1 MTSTLR
7 RFLDPESTKLLK
19 AGLLALSL
27 LLVALGVAM
36 NHMLAAAGVLAGS
49 FAVLLQLRSNLHH
62 NKKGLADL
70 KHALNEDSALQSL
83 LGLPGRSHLPW
94 SEFSIT
100 PDALQRFVS
109 YIAFSDA
116 KTVVECGAGV
126 STVVMARHF
135 KTRGY
140 GHLYSVEG
148 DAAWID
154 YISGLVKQ
162 DGNEE
167 FVTFIHAPLKT
178 HTVGSREQLWYDRE
192 IVKER
197 LKGLVIEGALVDG
210 PQGNKGRFTRHA
222 FVPFF
227 SDQFSEGVFIMLDD
241 GHRKD
246 ETQIAREWG
255 QQLGVEAKY
264 ADTRRGQWILTG
276 QKSIV
281 F

>member
-7 RFLDPESTKLLK
+7 RFLDPESTKHLK
-19 AGLLALSL
+19 AGLLFLAL
-27 LLVALGVAM
+27 LLVMIGALL
-36 NHMLAAAGVLAGS
+36 NHAIGAAGVLAGV
-49 FAVLLQLRSNLHH
+49 FVVLLQLRSNLHH
-62 NKKGLADL
+62 TKKGQADL
-70 KHALNEDSALQSL
+70 KHSMNEDAALQSL
-83 LGLPGRSHLPW
+83 LGLPGKSHLPW

-109 YIAFSDA
+109 YIAFADA
-116 KTVVECGAGV
+116 KNVVECGAGV

-148 DAAWID
+148 DADWIK
-154 YISGLVKQ
+154 YVSSLVKQ

-178 HTVGSREQLWYDRE
+178 HTVGNREQLWYDRE
-192 IVKER
+192 TV
-197 LKGLVIEGALVDG
+197 LNALQGVTIEGALVDG

-222 FVPFF
+222 FVPFL
-227 SDQFSEGVFIMLDD
+227 SQQFSESIFIMLDD
-241 GHRKD
+241 GHRED
-246 ETQIAREWG
+246 ERQIAREWG
-255 QQLGVEAKY
+255 QALSVEAKY
-264 ADTRRGQWILTG
+264 VDTRRGQWVLSG